1 MNVLIVGNAKCT
13 NLNKLAKKKYDE
25 IYFFCNNLESWSDL
39 KSKYKFL
46 VIQDF
51 TLNFDSADVK
61 WQNHRYSKTLNIKK
75 INDKKIKIIL
85 IGNFIKK
92 KYYEYEKFHV
102 IDRINHKKVILNLF
116 YFLGLKTF
124 IIEFSFKEWIK
135 ILLLMTNIIKKVNS
149 SIRPSN
155 GLFMII
161 NQLNNKKNV
170 EIDGF
175 SSVNENYVM
184 INDEVLSKRPHFR
197 IDNLIQTRLKRLFLK
212 N

>member
-51 TLNFDSADVK
+51 TLNFDSTDVK

-75 INDKKIKIIL
+75 INDKKINIIL

-92 KYYEYEKFHV
+92 YYEYENFM
-102 IDRINHKKVILNLF
+102 LL
-116 YFLGLKTF
+116 
-124 IIEFSFKEWIK
+124 IE
-135 ILLLMTNIIKKVNS
+135 
-149 SIRPSN
+149 
-155 GLFMII
+155 
-161 NQLNNKKNV
+161 
-170 EIDGF
+170 
-175 SSVNENYVM
+175 
-184 INDEVLSKRPHFR
+184 
-197 IDNLIQTRLKRLFLK
+197 
-212 N
+212 